1 MNESENDDV
10 LVRLSAMQEK
20 ISSLESRI
28 DSMEKGA
35 DARMNSIANDVLN
48 SLTIAAGQG
57 VTSNGQGKNI
67 TIGVQPGQQKT
78 ATWTIVCNNDGTM
91 TGSLVIP
98 GI

>member
-28 DSMEKGA
+28 DSMERGA
-35 DARMNSIANDVLN
+35 DSRMNSIANDVLN
-48 SLTIAAGQG
+48 SLTITAGQG
-57 VTSNGQGKNI
+57 VTVNGQGRNI
-67 TIGVQPGQQKT
+67 TVGIQPGQQKT
-78 ATWTIVCNNDGTM
+78 ATWTITCNEDGTM

-98 GI
+98 GL